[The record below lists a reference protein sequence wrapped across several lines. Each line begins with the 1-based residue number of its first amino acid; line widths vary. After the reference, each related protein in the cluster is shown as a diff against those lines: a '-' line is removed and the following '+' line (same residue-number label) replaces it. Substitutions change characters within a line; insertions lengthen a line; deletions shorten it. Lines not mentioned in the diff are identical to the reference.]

1 MKPIALITLFISILF
16 SVSAWAGS
24 NTMETPATAPIG
36 EWVYEGKWPT
46 GEVVEARMTVT
57 VDGRFFGVRFINGQ
71 LEWTYS
77 GVWRIAGNEFTYVYK
92 ESENLLPDN
101 YEDTDIIL
109 SVNDFRAKFQGKS
122 TGDIITYIR
131 VR

>member
-1 MKPIALITLFISILF
+1 MGA
-16 SVSAWAGS
+16 SV
-24 NTMETPATAPIG
+24 NAPIG

-57 VDGRFFGVRFINGQ
+57 ADGRFFGVRSIDGN

-77 GVWRIAGNEFTYVYK
+77 GVWRIVGNEFTYVYK
-92 ESENLLPDN
+92 DSENRLPDN

-109 SVNDFRAKFQGKS
+109 LVNDFSAKLQGKS
-122 TGDIITYIR
+122 TGVIVTYMR